1 MSSNTSIKNQM
12 IKKYGKRCF
21 IEELKLRDPE
31 EVRSEI
37 RRYTSKGQRAQM
49 DMLTYHHIVEKCRG
63 GRATEANGAIL
74 RNINHMWFNRLS
86 RAQQAEI
93 NELFQ
98 EYKRAFKTTTPTTDE
113 NKEESGGIVLVHG
126 ELRDGSVRNVGKV
139 AIELEMRDY
148 IYVPL
153 YETTEEEYEKYIK
166 ARREKQAAKWGKS
179 IDER

>member
-1 MSSNTSIKNQM
+1 M
-12 IKKYGKRCF
+12 IKKYGKKCF
-21 IEELKLRDPE
+21 IEELRLRDPE
-31 EVRSEI
+31 EVRAEV
-37 RRYTSKGQRAQM
+37 RRYTSKGQRALM
-49 DMLTYHHIVEKCRG
+49 DTLTYHHIVEKCRG

-98 EYKRAFKTTTPTTDE
+98 EYKRAFKDKDKDE
-113 NKEESGGIVLVHG
+113 VEAMDGGGVGIVLVHG

>member
-12 IKKYGKRCF
+12 IKKYGKKCF

-31 EVRSEI
+31 EVRAEV
-37 RRYTSKGQRAQM
+37 RRYTSKRQRALM
-49 DMLTYHHIVEKCRG
+49 DTLTYHHIVEKCRG
-63 GRATEANGAIL
+63 GRATETNGAIL

-98 EYKRAFKTTTPTTDE
+98 EYKRAFRAKDKDE
-113 NKEESGGIVLVHG
+113 ERDMAGGIVLVHG
-126 ELRDGSVRNVGKV
+126 ELRGGEACNVGKV
-139 AIELEMRDY
+139 ELEMRDY